1 MLTTPIRDTL
11 PGLSPPVSNPAA
23 VFLAHAGLLD
33 FLKQDFHTT
42 LFLAMLST
50 RHAPVAQQD
59 RAADF

>member
-11 PGLSPPVSNPAA
+11 PGFYPPASNPATVLPA
-23 VFLAHAGLLD
+23 QAGLLD

-42 LFLAMLST
+42 LFWAMLST